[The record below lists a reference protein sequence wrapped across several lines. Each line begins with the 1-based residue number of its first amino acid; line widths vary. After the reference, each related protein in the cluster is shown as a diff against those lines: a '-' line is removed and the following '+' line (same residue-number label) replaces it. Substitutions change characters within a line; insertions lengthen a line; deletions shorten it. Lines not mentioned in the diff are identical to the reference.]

1 MSTVYAPFGQ
11 ALPNLAPHHLQ
22 HAEARR
28 LLEAC
33 LHHRAFDV
41 IELRSLA
48 GNDSSESADLI
59 IVDCSDGTVPSRSL
73 SGIKNRERLALL
85 YHPGATPH
93 EVRALREGFPPTLH
107 QNHVPLGEPPSL
119 CLYFEPWSAVERDWT
134 PQRHLERILWWLRET
149 ARGTLHRS
157 DQPLEQLYFTPP
169 YELVLP
175 PNFAEQ
181 ITVAGQ
187 VLSFWAVP
195 CPSGAPRMIRAV
207 FTQET
212 SARKH
217 DLPFGDFLMVSP
229 QPLSHGPVERYPWTL
244 GELHDQFE
252 ERGSGILDEIRTALQ
267 ARVTDTG
274 IGRQAEANTL
284 LLVNA
289 TVRRAPSE
297 PPERSDPQIFFIHA
311 DLATLGVASG
321 TLFDGLDGKAYV
333 VRFGDT
339 AARESWR
346 DLGIEPIGVAMCV
359 TPKTARIASGVPSET
374 ELFHG
379 VLAGVGALGSL
390 LADLWARE
398 GWGQWTFVDDDYVRP
413 HNVVRHIARDEH
425 VGCSKAEVVRDMTN
439 ATYFP
444 GQLANAAFHAKL
456 LEGSNE
462 AIAEAIAA
470 ADLIVD
476 ATTTL
481 EVPRDLSVL
490 ATYPRAAS
498 VFLTP
503 SARGSVLLLEDR
515 KQSVRLHALEAQYY
529 RALLTDTWGA
539 DHLRG
544 HAGELWVG
552 AGCRDISAVIS
563 QELLQLH
570 GATLARQLRALVEED
585 QAQMRVWELHDATGA
600 LAAHKLPVSK
610 VIVEQQGEW
619 RVVWDEYLREKLFEM
634 RSRGLPNETG
644 GILLGYFDHKLKI
657 LHLVDALS
665 APPDSD
671 AAPDGFTRG
680 QQGLKEAR
688 EEWLRR
694 TAHIVDYVGDWHSH
708 PRGATARPS
717 ILDVGLVAHLALI
730 MAQDGLPVLMIIVS
744 ENEVKM
750 TLGEVVAS

>member
-1 MSTVYAPFGQ
+1 MPFGQ
-11 ALPNLAPHHLQ
+11 ALPDLAPHHLQ

-33 LHHRAFDV
+33 LHNRAFDV

-48 GNDSSESADLI
+48 GNDSSENADVI
-59 IVDCSDGTVPSRSL
+59 VVDCSDGTVPSRSP

-107 QNHVPLGEPPSL
+107 QNHAPLGEPPSL

-181 ITVAGQ
+181 IAVAGQ

-195 CPSGAPRMIRAV
+195 CPGGTPRMIRAV

-212 SARKH
+212 SGRKH
-217 DLPFGDFLMVSP
+217 DLPFGDFLVVSP

-244 GELHDQFE
+244 GELQDQFQA
-252 ERGSGILDEIRTALQ
+252 RGSGILYEIRTAIQ
-267 ARVTDTG
+267 TKVTDNG
-274 IGRQAEANTL
+274 ITQKMEAITL

-289 TVRRAPSE
+289 SVRRTPSE
-297 PPERSDPQIFFIHA
+297 PPERSDPQIFFVHA
-311 DLATLGVASG
+311 NLATLGIE
-321 TLFDGLDGKAYV
+321 TEILFDGLDGRAYIN
-333 VRFGDT
+333 R
-339 AARESWR
+339 
-346 DLGIEPIGVAMCV
+346 LGKTIEPMNWRNLTIEPVGAAMCV
-359 TPKTARIASGVPSET
+359 TLTTARRFSGIPDET
-374 ELFHG
+374 ALFHG

-398 GWGQWTFVDDDYVRP
+398 GWGQWTYVDDDHVHP
-413 HNVVRHIARDEH
+413 HNVVRHIGRDEDI
-425 VGCSKAEVVRDMTN
+425 GRSKAELVRDITN
-439 ATYFP
+439 STFFP
-444 GQLANAAFHAKL
+444 GQLANAAIHAKL
-456 LEGSNE
+456 LAEPNE
-462 AIAEAIAA
+462 TIAAAVAA

-481 EVPRDLSVL
+481 ETPRDLS
-490 ATYPRAAS
+490 ARSSGPRAAS

-503 SARGSVLLLEDR
+503 SGQGSVLLLEDR
-515 KQSVRLHALEAQYY
+515 KQSIRLHALEAQYY
-529 RALLTDTWGA
+529 RALLANAWGA
-539 DHLRG
+539 EHLRG

-563 QELLQLH
+563 HELIQLH
-570 GATLARQLRALVEED
+570 GATLARQLRALVVED
-585 QAQMRVWELHDATGA
+585 QAQIRVWELDDATGA
-600 LAAHKLPVSK
+600 LSCYKPPVSK
-610 VIVEQQGEW
+610 VMIEQRGEW
-619 RVVWDEYLREKLFEM
+619 RIVWDEYLSEKLFEM
-634 RSRGLPNETG
+634 RSHGLPNETG
-644 GILLGYFDHKLKI
+644 GILLGYFDQKLKM

-671 AAPDGFTRG
+671 ASLDGFTRG
-680 QQGLKEAR
+680 KHGLKEAR
-688 EEWLRR
+688 ENWLRR
-694 TAHIVDYVGDWHSH
+694 TANVVDYVGDWHSH
-708 PRGATARPS
+708 PRGAPARAS
-717 ILDVGLVAHLALI
+717 TLDVGLIAHLALI
-730 MAQDGLPVLMIIVS
+730 MAQDGLPAIMIIVA
-744 ENEVKM
+744 ENGIEM
-750 TLGEVVAS
+750 TLGEVTAP

>member
-1 MSTVYAPFGQ
+1 MPFGQ
-11 ALPNLAPHHLQ
+11 ALPDLAPHHLQ

-41 IELRSLA
+41 IELCGLA
-48 GNDSSESADLI
+48 GNDSSESADVI
-59 IVDCSDGTVPSRSL
+59 VVDCSDGTVPSRNPF
-73 SGIKNRERLALL
+73 GIKNRERLALL
-85 YHPGATPH
+85 YRPGATPH
-93 EVRALREGFPPTLH
+93 EVRALRDGFPTTLH
-107 QNHVPLGEPPSL
+107 QNHVPLGDPPSL

-149 ARGTLHRS
+149 SRGTLHRS

-175 PNFAEQ
+175 PDFAEQ
-181 ITVAGQ
+181 TAVAGR
-187 VLSFWAVP
+187 VLSFWAVA
-195 CPSGAPRMIRAV
+195 CPGVAPRMIRAV

-212 SARKH
+212 LARKH
-217 DLPFGDFLMVSP
+217 DLPFGDFLAVSP
-229 QPLSHGPVERYPWTL
+229 QPLNHGPVERYPWTL

-252 ERGSGILDEIRTALQ
+252 ARGSGILDEIRTTLH
-267 ARVTDTG
+267 ARATETG
-274 IGRQAEANTL
+274 IARQAETNTL

-289 TVRRAPSE
+289 SVRRAPSE
-297 PPERSDPQIFFIHA
+297 PPERSDPQIFFIHS
-311 DLATLGVASG
+311 DLATLGIASG
-321 TLFDGLDGKAYV
+321 MLFDGLDGNAYV
-333 VRFGDT
+333 NHFGETT
-339 AARESWR
+339 ALESWR
-346 DLGIEPIGVAMCV
+346 DLAIEPIGVAMCV
-359 TPKTARIASGVPSET
+359 APKTARRTSGVPPET
-374 ELFHG
+374 ALFHG

-398 GWGQWTFVDDDYVRP
+398 GWGQWTYVDDDLVRP

-425 VGCSKAEVVRDMTN
+425 VGRSKAEVVRDVTN
-439 ATYFP
+439 ATFFL
-444 GQLANAAFHAKL
+444 GQLTNVAIHAKIL
-456 LEGSNE
+456 GGSNQ
-462 AIAEAIAA
+462 AITEAIAA

-481 EVPRDLSVL
+481 EVPRDLS
-490 ATYPRAAS
+490 AMASGPRAAS

-503 SARGSVLLLEDR
+503 SGRGSVILLEDR
-515 KQSVRLHALEAQYY
+515 SQSVRLHALEAQYY

-539 DHLRG
+539 DHLSG

-563 QELLQLH
+563 QELIQLH
-570 GATLARQLRALVEED
+570 GATLARQLRGLVAED
-585 QAQMRVWELHDATGA
+585 QAQIRVWELDDATGA
-600 LAAHKLPVSK
+600 LAAHNLPVSK
-610 VIVEQQGEW
+610 VMVELRGEW
-619 RVVWDEYLREKLFEM
+619 RVVWDQYLREKLFAM

-644 GILLGYFDHKLKI
+644 GILLGYFDQKLKM

-671 AAPDGFTRG
+671 ATLFGFTRG

-694 TAHIVDYVGDWHSH
+694 TARIVDYVGDWHSH
-708 PRGATARPS
+708 PRGTTARAS
-717 ILDVGLVAHLALI
+717 TLDVGLIAHLALI
-730 MAQDGLPVLMIIVS
+730 MAAEGLPALMIIVA
-744 ENEVKM
+744 ENEVEM
-750 TLGEVVAS
+750 TLGQVVAP